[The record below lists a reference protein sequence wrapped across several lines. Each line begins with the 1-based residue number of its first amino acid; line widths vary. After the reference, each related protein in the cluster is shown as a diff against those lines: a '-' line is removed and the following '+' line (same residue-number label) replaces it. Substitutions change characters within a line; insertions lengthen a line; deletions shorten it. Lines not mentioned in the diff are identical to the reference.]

1 MKSQRHIYT
10 NIKLV
15 TLLVTQLIA
24 RMEVFKFING
34 VFIIRIF
41 SCPCIKE
48 GSKSGSLLDPRP
60 KQYIDLEPL
69 QARKNFEGKGKKTFD
84 LTEFRTAPIRIVYDS
99 LHGISTVGIH
109 GQLDRWNYIG
119 HII

>member
-1 MKSQRHIYT
+1 MK
-10 NIKLV
+10 
-15 TLLVTQLIA
+15 
-24 RMEVFKFING
+24 
-34 VFIIRIF
+34 
-41 SCPCIKE
+41 
-48 GSKSGSLLDPRP
+48 
-60 KQYIDLEPL
+60 
-69 QARKNFEGKGKKTFD
+69 ARKNFEGKGKKTFD